1 MREIMVTRNP
11 APADDGG
18 ISFEEWQ
25 SYLARSP
32 RLRVSRRATPGLDP
46 FTRKPRNYYPGP
58 GTAEFDSTSGT
69 VTIGY
74 HQGTLQASVPD
85 DAAMEFITQIAA
97 DLHAIIEDSPV

>member
-1 MREIMVTRNP
+1 MVTRNP

-18 ISFEEWQ
+18 IPFEEWQ
-25 SYLARSP
+25 SYLVQSP
-32 RLRVSRRATPGLDP
+32 RLGVSRRATPGLDP
-46 FTRKPRNYYPGP
+46 FTRKQRNYYPGP

-85 DAAMEFITQIAA
+85 DEAMQVIMRIAT